1 MYIDYKSYTRKADFI
16 AFALYPI
23 QKINYRKKRMHQ
35 RFNTL
40 SFNEKNE
47 KIFTFVFK
55 IILFNNNK
63 KEKGIINNKL
73 D

>member
-1 MYIDYKSYTRKADFI
+1 
-16 AFALYPI
+16 
-23 QKINYRKKRMHQ
+23 MHQ

-63 KEKGIINNKL
+63 KEKGIINKL